1 MIGERLT
8 NHCKVHHLVLL
19 ITESFLF
26 INVGSA
32 RPIGNPRAKG
42 SCHRNRP
49 AVDESERGG

>member
-32 RPIGNPRAKG
+32 RPIGSPRAKG